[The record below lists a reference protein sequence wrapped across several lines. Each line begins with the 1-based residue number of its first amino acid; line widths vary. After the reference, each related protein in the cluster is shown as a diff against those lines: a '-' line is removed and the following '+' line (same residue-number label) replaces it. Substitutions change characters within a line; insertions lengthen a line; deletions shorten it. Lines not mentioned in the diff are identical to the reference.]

1 MCPPETRP
9 EARPRRDQMRARDAT
24 ICALGKCLLEAAR
37 AGPAGLRGGG
47 RVGWARERRRTD
59 RRERVERPRDARPGA
74 GGPGPGSVDD
84 SDTKD
89 VPRTCEPAAS
99 SVAHITRAYDPS
111 RRRWPLSESSSLA
124 PFRDAVGGPCPTVAP
139 IRVIVGGPSW
149 GPSRPLPL
157 PARPLLACCCCLSC
171 SRNFAWWRRSR
182 AATVSS
188 SRCAAHVAHGRVSHS
203 MIWHSRRCFFFALC
217 RSWPPM
223 SRRSWCSSPRDALM
237 LSRSSF
243 ALRKVLSLVGKGR
256 HRRLAQ
262 SLLR

>member
-74 GGPGPGSVDD
+74 GGPGPGSLDDSDTKDDSDTRSVDD

-99 SVAHITRAYDPS
+99 SVARITRAYDPS
-111 RRRWPLSESSSLA
+111 RRRWPLSESPSVAPIRVVVVGPYPSRRRWPLAEWPYPSCRQRPLSESSS
-124 PFRDAVGGPCPTVAP
+124 VAP
-139 IRVIVGGPSW
+139 IRVIVGGPAW
-149 GPSRPLPL
+149 GPVPCRLSRC
-157 PARPLLACCCCLSC
+157 RHPLLACRCCLSC
-171 SRNFAWWRRSR
+171 SRHFAWWRRSR
-182 AATVSS
+182 AATDSS
-188 SRCAAHVAHGRVSHS
+188 SRCAAHFAHGR
-203 MIWHSRRCFFFALC
+203 
-217 RSWPPM
+217 
-223 SRRSWCSSPRDALM
+223 
-237 LSRSSF
+237 
-243 ALRKVLSLVGKGR
+243 
-256 HRRLAQ
+256 
-262 SLLR
+262 